1 MASPYSQDLRDRV
14 LAAGDRGL
22 KTKQIAQIFAVSPAW
37 VRRLKQ
43 RRRETGETAPRP
55 MGGATFIKIDRTLLA
70 ELVRQQPDATLEEL
84 RQRLGVQCAISAVSM
99 ALKGLGL
106 SFKKRR
112 CTRPSRTAPTWRSGA
127 RNGAKASPAWTPAG

>member
-1 MASPYSQDLRDRV
+1 MATPYSQDLRDRV
-14 LAAGDRGL
+14 LAAGDRGM
-22 KTKQIAQIFAVSPAW
+22 KTKQIARVFDVSPAW

-84 RQRLGVQCAISAVSM
+84 RQRLGVQCAISAISM
-99 ALKGLGL
+99 ALKALGL

-112 CTRPSRTAPTWRSGA
+112 CTRPSRTAPTWRCGVGSGA
-127 RNGAKASPAWTPAG
+127 AGSRVLTAAG

>member
-1 MASPYSQDLRDRV
+1 MAAPYSQDLRDRV
-14 LAAGDRGL
+14 LAAGDRGM
-22 KTKQIAQIFAVSPAW
+22 KTTQIARVFEVSPAW

-55 MGGATFIKIDRTLLA
+55 MGGATFFKIDRTLLA
-70 ELVRQQPDATLEEL
+70 GLVSQQPDATLEEL
-84 RQRLGVQCAISAVSM
+84 RQRLGVQCAISAISM

-112 CTRPSRTAPTWRSGA
+112 CTRPSRTAPAWRSGA
-127 RNGAKASPAWTPAG
+127 RIGVAARPSLTAAV